1 MAVDKSILDIKV
13 ENANWMELNNQLYK
27 SLTRHY
33 FTPLLHTFVLYVQLC
48 LRLNKPLNRWTIY

>member
-1 MAVDKSILDIKV
+1 M
-13 ENANWMELNNQLYK
+13 QLYK

-48 LRLNKPLNRWTIY
+48 QRLNKPLNRWTIY